1 MARVGIV
8 AAMFREVHP
17 LLRTMKPL
25 KYLPDKSVRLYEDDL
40 KVIAYAGMGIDP
52 ATVACRAVLATGELS
67 AIASVG
73 WAGGLNPSASG
84 GQVVEPSIVIDGN
97 SGERFSASGSGGT
110 LVTVERVVGLEEKR
124 LIGEKFGGD
133 YVDMEAALIAECAQ
147 EAAIPFYC
155 FKAISDAHD
164 ARLPDMNRFN
174 RNGRFQSWKFLA
186 YLAIRPM
193 LWQLIADMSRASLD
207 SRDELCKRLEQMI
220 AGDSELTIG
229 AARELRAIQKE
240 GDNR

>member
-25 KYLPDKSVRLYEDDL
+25 KYLPDKRVRLYEDEQ
-40 KVIAYAGMGIDP
+40 KVIAYAGMGINP
-52 ATVACRAVLATGELS
+52 AAIACRALLAAGELS

-84 GQVVEPSIVIDGN
+84 GQVVEPSAIV
-97 SGERFSASGSGGT
+97 SGSSGARFSANGTGGT
-110 LVTVERVVGLEEKR
+110 LVTVERIAGLEEKR
-124 LIGEKFGGD
+124 QIGERFGGD
-133 YVDMEAALIAECAQ
+133 YVDMEAAVVAECSQQAGV
-147 EAAIPFYC
+147 PFYC

-174 RNGRFQSWKFLA
+174 RNGKFSVWRFLA
-186 YLAIRPM
+186 YVGVRPSIWGAIS
-193 LWQLIADMSRASLD
+193 DMSQASLQ
-207 SRDELCKRLEQMI
+207 SRDALCRRLEEWVKNTVEN
-220 AGDSELTIG
+220 APASSS
-229 AARELRAIQKE
+229 R
-240 GDNR
+240 

>member
-25 KYLPDKSVRLYEDDL
+25 RYLPDKRVRLYEDEQ

-52 ATVACRAVLATGELS
+52 AAVACRAVLATGELS
-67 AIASVG
+67 AVASVG

-84 GQVVEPSIVIDGN
+84 GQVVEPSVVI
-97 SGERFSASGSGGT
+97 SGSSGDRFASSGTGGT
-110 LVTVERVVGLEEKR
+110 LVTVERVAGLEEKR
-124 LIGEKFGGD
+124 QIGERFGGD
-133 YVDMEAALIAECAQ
+133 YVDMEAAAIADCAR
-147 EAAIPFYC
+147 EAGIPFFC

-174 RNGRFQSWKFLA
+174 RNGKFSVWRFLA
-186 YLAIRPM
+186 HVGVRPSI
-193 LWQLIADMSRASLD
+193 WGVISDMSQASLQ
-207 SRDELCKRLEQMI
+207 SRDALCKRLEEWVKSTAQ
-220 AGDSELTIG
+220 
-229 AARELRAIQKE
+229 
-240 GDNR
+240 

>member
-25 KYLPDKSVRLYEDDL
+25 KYLPDKRVRLYEDDE
-40 KVIAYAGMGIDP
+40 KVIVYAGMGIDP

-67 AIASVG
+67 AVASVG

-84 GQVVEPSIVIDGN
+84 GQVVEPSVVINGS
-97 SGERFSASGSGGT
+97 SGERFSATGDGGT
-110 LVTVERVVGLEEKR
+110 LVTVQRVAGLEEKR
-124 LIGEKFGGD
+124 QIGERFGGD
-133 YVDMEAALIAECAQ
+133 YVDMEAAVVAQ
-147 EAAIPFYC
+147 SAQQAGIPFYC

-174 RNGRFQSWKFLA
+174 RNGKFSVWRFLA
-186 YLAIRPM
+186 HVGVRPSI
-193 LWQLIADMSRASLD
+193 WGVISDMSQASLQ
-207 SRDELCKRLEQMI
+207 SRDALCKRLEEWVKSTAQQK
-220 AGDSELTIG
+220 SEN
-229 AARELRAIQKE
+229 E
-240 GDNR
+240 GHSA

>member
-25 KYLPDKSVRLYEDDL
+25 RYLPDKRVRLYEDEQ

-52 ATVACRAVLATGELS
+52 AAVACRAVLATGELS
-67 AIASVG
+67 AVASVG

-84 GQVVEPSIVIDGN
+84 GQVVEPSVVI
-97 SGERFSASGSGGT
+97 SGSSGDRFASSGTGGT
-110 LVTVERVVGLEEKR
+110 LVTVERVAGLEEKR
-124 LIGEKFGGD
+124 QIGERFGGD
-133 YVDMEAALIAECAQ
+133 YVDMEAAAIADCAR
-147 EAAIPFYC
+147 EAGIPFFC

-174 RNGRFQSWKFLA
+174 RNGKFSVWRFLA
-186 YLAIRPM
+186 HVGVRPSI
-193 LWQLIADMSRASLD
+193 WGVISDMSQASLQ
-207 SRDELCKRLEQMI
+207 SRDALCKRLEEWVKSTAQQK
-220 AGDSELTIG
+220 SEH
-229 AARELRAIQKE
+229 E
-240 GDNR
+240 GHKG

>member
-25 KYLPDKSVRLYEDDL
+25 KYLPDKRVRLYEDDQ
-40 KVIAYAGMGIDP
+40 KVIAYAGMGTDP
-52 ATVACRAVLATGELS
+52 AAVACRAIMATGELS

-84 GQVVEPSIVIDGN
+84 GQVVEPSAVVNGV
-97 SGERFSASGSGGT
+97 SGERFSASGTGGT
-110 LVTVERVVGLEEKR
+110 LVTVQRVAGLEEKR
-124 LIGEKFGGD
+124 QIGERFGGD
-133 YVDMEAALIAECAQ
+133 YVDMEAAVVVESAQ
-147 EAAIPFYC
+147 QAGIPFYC

-174 RNGRFQSWKFLA
+174 RNGKFSVWRFMA
-186 YLAIRPM
+186 YVGVRPAI
-193 LWQLIADMSRASLD
+193 WGAISDMSQASLQ
-207 SRDELCKRLEQMI
+207 SRDALCKRLEEWIKSMNQEK
-220 AGDSELTIG
+220 SEHEG
-229 AARELRAIQKE
+229 HEVRLR
-240 GDNR
+240 DL

>member
-25 KYLPDKSVRLYEDDL
+25 KYIPDKRVRLYEDDE

-52 ATVACRAVLATGELS
+52 AAVACRAVLATGELS

-73 WAGGLNPSASG
+73 WAGALNPSASG
-84 GQVVEPSIVIDGN
+84 GQVVEPSVVVNGV
-97 SGERFSASGSGGT
+97 SGERFSVNGTGGT
-110 LVTVERVVGLEEKR
+110 LVTVERVADLEEKR
-124 LIGEKFGGD
+124 RIGERFGGD
-133 YVDMEAALIAECAQ
+133 YVDMEAVVIAEGAHQ
-147 EAAIPFYC
+147 ASLPFYC

-174 RNGRFQSWKFLA
+174 RNGKFSVWRFMA
-186 YLAIRPM
+186 YVGVRPSIWGAIS
-193 LWQLIADMSRASLD
+193 DMSHASLQ
-207 SRDELCKRLEQMI
+207 SRDALCRRLEAWAKSVGQSTSTP
-220 AGDSELTIG
+220 AS
-229 AARELRAIQKE
+229 Q
-240 GDNR
+240 

>member
-25 KYLPDKSVRLYEDDL
+25 KYLPDKRVRLYEDDQ

-52 ATVACRAVLATGELS
+52 AAVACRAVLATGELS

-84 GQVVEPSIVIDGN
+84 GQVVEPSVVVNGV
-97 SGERFSASGSGGT
+97 SGERFFAHGTGGT
-110 LVTVERVVGLEEKR
+110 LVTVERVAGLEEKR
-124 LIGEKFGGD
+124 QIGERFGGD
-133 YVDMEAALIAECAQ
+133 YVDMEAVVIAESAHQ
-147 EAAIPFYC
+147 ASLPFYC
-155 FKAISDAHD
+155 FKAISDTHD

-174 RNGRFQSWKFLA
+174 RNGKFSVWRFLA
-186 YLAIRPM
+186 HVGVRPSI
-193 LWQLIADMSRASLD
+193 WGVISDMSQASLQ
-207 SRDELCKRLEQMI
+207 SRDALCKRLEEWVKSTAQ
-220 AGDSELTIG
+220 
-229 AARELRAIQKE
+229 
-240 GDNR
+240 